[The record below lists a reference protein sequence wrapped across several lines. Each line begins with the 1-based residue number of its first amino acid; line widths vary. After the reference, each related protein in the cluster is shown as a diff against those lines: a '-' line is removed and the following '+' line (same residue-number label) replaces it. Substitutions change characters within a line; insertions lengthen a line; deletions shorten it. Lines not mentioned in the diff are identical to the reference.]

1 MWDLIVSVPD
11 QCLSF
16 YFNSS
21 FPEMTKTS
29 LADAFHMRYSLNHI
43 NRMHLKVTNILLEPT
58 CGQLK
63 QLRIGT

>member
-21 FPEMTKTS
+21 FPEITKTS
-29 LADAFHMRYSLNHI
+29 LADAFHMR
-43 NRMHLKVTNILLEPT
+43 
-58 CGQLK
+58 
-63 QLRIGT
+63 